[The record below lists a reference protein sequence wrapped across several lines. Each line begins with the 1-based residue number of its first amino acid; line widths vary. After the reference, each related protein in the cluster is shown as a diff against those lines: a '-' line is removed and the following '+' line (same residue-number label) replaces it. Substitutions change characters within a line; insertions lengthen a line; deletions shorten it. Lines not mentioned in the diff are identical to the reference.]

1 MCRQVACAQA
11 DEYNREIPG
20 GSVDILDKT
29 SADDAR
35 LYEGTRV
42 GADRAA
48 GFAERLAKVEDCR
61 SKVEALPAKLDKG
74 AANRRRG
81 RQGTRQAMRQV
92 DDKTDRQALTWP
104 GRRPGRRV
112 TTQTGR

>member
-11 DEYNREIPG
+11 DKYNREIPG

-61 SKVEALPAKLDKG
+61 SKV
-74 AANRRRG
+74 
-81 RQGTRQAMRQV
+81 
-92 DDKTDRQALTWP
+92 
-104 GRRPGRRV
+104 
-112 TTQTGR
+112 